1 MRDELERFAVNLEM
15 WWTDQPP
22 IDRVALAAEAG
33 FSQAEIWYWPNWN
46 VGALQDACRQHN
58 ITITQIG
65 GWDFE
70 PRMNEA
76 NHHAD
81 FRLAIERAA
90 DVAHQLGASR
100 INVNGP
106 YLRAGE
112 DVATVRPGIV
122 ECLRQAIPV
131 LGGSGLT
138 LMVEPMNLRVD
149 HAGYSLPTSHDVID
163 VCRQVDSEALGINW
177 DLYHL
182 QIAEGDLTGHFS
194 EGLPWVTYVQIADHP
209 GRNEPGTGEINYANV
224 LRSVDELGYT
234 GPIGLECSPRDSA
247 ETAVES
253 LIGVAQE
260 AGLTRIA

>member
-1 MRDELERFAVNLEM
+1 MRDALARFAVNLEM

-22 IDRVALAAEAG
+22 IDRVASAAEAG
-33 FSQAEIWYWPNWN
+33 FSQAEIWHWPNWD
-46 VGALQDACRQHN
+46 VKALGDACRRSN

-70 PRMNEA
+70 PRMNEPA
-76 NHHAD
+76 NHAD
-81 FRLAIERAA
+81 FLQAIEQAA
-90 DVAHQLGASR
+90 TVAHQLGAHR

-106 YLRAGE
+106 YLEPGE
-112 DVATVRPGIV
+112 DVETVRSGIV
-122 ECLRQAIPV
+122 ECLRKTIPV
-131 LGGSGLT
+131 LDGSGLT

-163 VCRQVDSEALGINW
+163 VCQQVDSGALGINW

-182 QIAEGDLTGHFS
+182 QISEGDLTGHFS
-194 EGLPWVTYVQIADHP
+194 EGLPWVAYVQIADHP

-224 LRSVDELGYT
+224 LRTVDELGYS

-247 ETAVES
+247 GTAVERLIS
-253 LIGVAQE
+253 LAQE